1 MDLQKYIIKKRSFGY
16 KILKFNYNLGMLIFV
31 FNPVHQKLKR
41 NVVFCGKA
49 GLRSEE
55 AD

>member
-1 MDLQKYIIKKRSFGY
+1 MDFQKYIIKKRSFGY
-16 KILKFNYNLGMLIFV
+16 KILKFNYNLDVLIFV
-31 FNPVHQKLKR
+31 FNPVHQNLKR
-41 NVVFCGKA
+41 YVVFCGKA